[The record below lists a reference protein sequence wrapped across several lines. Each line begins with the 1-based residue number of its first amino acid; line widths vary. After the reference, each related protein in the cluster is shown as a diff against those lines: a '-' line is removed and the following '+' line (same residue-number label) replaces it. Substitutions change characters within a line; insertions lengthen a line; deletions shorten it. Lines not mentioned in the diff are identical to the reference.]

1 MIKQLDHLVL
11 TVANINTSI
20 EFYTR
25 VLGMEA
31 ETFGDNRKTLAF
43 GDQKIN
49 LHQSNKEFE
58 PKALNPT
65 KGSADLCFLL
75 DVKLEVMCHHLEQ
88 QGIAIEHGPIERT
101 GATGRILSVYIR
113 DPDENLLELSELI

>member
-1 MIKQLDHLVL
+1 MIKQLDHMVL
-11 TVANINTSI
+11 TVADINNSI

-25 VLGMEA
+25 VLDMEA
-31 ETFGDNRKTLAF
+31 EIFGDNRKALKF

-49 LHQSNKEFE
+49 LHQSSKEFE

-75 DVKLEVMCHHLEQ
+75 DVKLEVMRHHLEQ
-88 QGIAIEHGPIERT
+88 QGIAIEQGPIERT
-101 GATGRILSVYIR
+101 GATGPVLSIYIR
-113 DPDENLLELSELI
+113 DPDGNLLELSELI